1 MLVGPL
7 APPIWYVLPF
17 ILVGALL
24 YTSVGH
30 GGATAYLAVLT
41 LAGYAVGEL
50 RTTVLVLNI
59 LAAAIAFVHFQQAG
73 HLRAKLLLPFLVTS
87 VPAAFLGGRVPLS
100 GREQELILGAALV
113 VAAARFLFFA
123 KPPNFH
129 VPREG
134 ALFWIGA
141 PALGALLGFLAGATG
156 IGGGI
161 FLSPILLAL
170 GWADIKE
177 TGSVS
182 SAFIALNSL
191 AGLAASYK
199 KIPIDVGLLVPM
211 ALTVLAGA
219 IVGAWAGARRL
230 QKRPMQV
237 LLGVVLAVA
246 GLKALIG

>member
-1 MLVGPL
+1 M

-41 LAGYAVGEL
+41 LAGYAVAEL

-59 LAAAIAFVHFQQAG
+59 LAATIAFVHFQQAG
-73 HLRAKLLLPFLVTS
+73 HLRWRILLPFLVTS
-87 VPAAFLGGRVPLS
+87 VPAAFLGGKLDLS
-100 GREQELILGAALV
+100 GRTQELLLGVALL
-113 VAAARFLFFA
+113 AGAARFLFFA
-123 KPPNFH
+123 KPPNFRI
-129 VPREG
+129 PRDG
-134 ALFWIGA
+134 VVFWIGA
-141 PALGALLGFLAGATG
+141 PLLGAALGFLAGATG

-199 KIPIDVGLLVPM
+199 RVPVDVALLVPM
-211 ALTVLAGA
+211 AVTVVVGA
-219 IVGAWAGARRL
+219 LVGAWAGARKLKTRA
-230 QKRPMQV
+230 MQV

-246 GLKALIG
+246 GVKALLG